1 MPLKSELIADVRRGP
16 GHGLLRIS
24 GLTPDIDPLEPLSV
38 KIIQNQQGGRYLTS
52 TGVWQA
58 EEVSQILP
66 GLGWDGAVA
75 VVPLGPTLFDPLAQ
89 LPNNVRLRMMVTYG
103 AAGTEVSSLSLVQ
116 PLPPSF
122 ARGEAPQPEV
132 MAPPPPPP
140 PPPIAVVAEE
150 LIPEPEPLLPE
161 PEPQM
166 IEPPLRDDSPDL
178 TAPARDP
185 LPEKPKSSLLPLF
198 LIGLLVLL
206 ILGGG
211 AAAWKFGLL
220 DSLLGGSTPAVS
232 GAQTPAATINT
243 REDLAR
249 YLGGN
254 PAVTEIAATAQDLTA
269 RGKLDLAMLAWQQAA
284 RQGNPEA
291 GLALGKMYDPA
302 TWSAATSPLPQ
313 ADAETAAF
321 WYEPAANAGN
331 VEAQRR
337 LGLVLKAMEPGGSG
351 PQTDKA
357 KEWLKK
363 AADAGDAE
371 AAAALK

>member
-24 GLTPDIDPLEPLSV
+24 GLTPDLDPLEPLSV
-38 KIIQNQQGGRYLTS
+38 RIMQNQQGGRYLTS
-52 TGVWQA
+52 TGAWQA

-66 GLGWDGAVA
+66 APGWDGAVA

-89 LPNNVRLRMMVTYG
+89 LPNNVRLRMWVTYG
-103 AAGTEVSSLSLVQ
+103 AAGPEMSSLSLVQ

-122 ARGEAPQPEV
+122 ARGEAPEPV
-132 MAPPPPPP
+132 MPPPPPP
-140 PPPIAVVAEE
+140 PPVMAEE

-161 PEPQM
+161 PNPQR
-166 IEPPLRDDSPDL
+166 IEPPLREEPPEL
-178 TAPARDP
+178 IAPARDP
-185 LPEKPKSSLLPLF
+185 LPEKPKSPLLPL

-211 AAAWKFGLL
+211 AAWKFGLL
-220 DSLLGGSTPAVS
+220 DSLLGGAK
-232 GAQTPAATINT
+232 PAATDAQAPASAINT

-254 PAVTEIAATAQDLTA
+254 PAAAEIITTAQDLTT
-269 RGKLDLAMLAWQQAA
+269 RGKLDLAMLAWQQAS
-284 RQGNPEA
+284 RQGSPEA

-321 WYEPAANAGN
+321 WYEPAAQAGN

>member
-132 MAPPPPPP
+132 MPPPPS

-161 PEPQM
+161 PEPQR
-166 IEPPLRDDSPDL
+166 IEPPLRDDPPEL
-178 TAPARDP
+178 MAPVREP
-185 LPEKPKSSLLPLF
+185 EPEKPKSSVLPL
-198 LIGLLVLL
+198 LLVGLLVLL

-220 DSLLGGSTPAVS
+220 DSLLGGSNPAAS
-232 GAQTPAATINT
+232 EAQTPAATINT

-254 PAVTEIAATAQDLTA
+254 PAVADIAATAQDLTA

-284 RQGNPEA
+284 RQGNPDA

>member
-52 TGVWQA
+52 SGAWQP

-103 AAGTEVSSLSLVQ
+103 ATGPEVASLSLVQ

-122 ARGEAPQPEV
+122 ARGENPEPVIAAPL
-132 MAPPPPPP
+132 PPPPPP
-140 PPPIAVVAEE
+140 VAEPV
-150 LIPEPEPLLPE
+150 IVDPEPQVSA

-166 IEPPLRDDSPDL
+166 IDPPLRDDPPEL
-178 TAPARDP
+178 AAPVRDP
-185 LPEKPKSSLLPLF
+185 EPEKPKSSLVPLL

-206 ILGGG
+206 LVGGG

-220 DSLLGGSTPAVS
+220 DGLLGGDKTAETAAP
-232 GAQTPAATINT
+232 GQTPASVINT

-254 PAVTEIAATAQDLTA
+254 PAVADITATAKDLTA
-269 RGKLDLAMLAWQQAA
+269 RGKLDLAMLAWQQAS

-302 TWSAATSPLPQ
+302 TWSASGSPLPQ

-321 WYEPAANAGN
+321 WYEPAAQAGN

-337 LGLVLKAMEPGGSG
+337 LGLVLRSLEPGGSG